1 MMLIADAGIAPALFC
16 KVRVSLVEKR
26 TELVGKRPRPLGFDG
41 AAESALSRR

>member
-1 MMLIADAGIAPALFC
+1 MMPIANAGIALVLFC

-41 AAESALSRR
+41 ADENALSRR